1 MENYRKAL
9 KAGKK
14 NYQQC
19 LAKGDYPYLPVLDD
33 MIPVEKSETGKDIG
47 TVQIPIKFIVGTK
60 TAGRTKMF
68 AKNYMPIAEENTE
81 FSTKWEKLCMSQ
93 LNEGIRDPIKVY
105 EYMNRFYVAEGNK
118 RVSVLKFFDAVSI
131 AARVIR
137 IMPDRNGD
145 KEVELYYEFVDFY
158 KYSKVNFI
166 EFSKSG
172 SYEELQKFLGKNPGE
187 EWSQDDVRRFSSA
200 YYFFENAYYK
210 CGGEKLLSTVGD
222 AMLAFIKI
230 YGYEELRGM
239 TGKQME
245 RTVTQ
250 VWEEI
255 ALQQEEKPLDIKL
268 DPMEEKKKGI
278 LPVITRTRKVKI
290 AFFHN
295 KTAETSGWVYSH
307 EAGINYVKKLFEGKV
322 EIKEYYNV
330 QASDVYEVMR
340 QAVEEGVTVLFST
353 SAEMLNGC
361 LRIAIENPSVVVM
374 SCALNRPHRYVR
386 SYYIRMYEAKFI
398 TGAVAGALCDNDK
411 IGYICKYPIYG
422 SIAEINAFARG
433 VELVNP
439 RAKIQ
444 LRWSSDE
451 ATADI
456 IREMYEQGIELIS
469 FRDFVQLKDSENFMS
484 GLGRVTKDGL
494 DNLVLPVWNWGVYY
508 EKIIQSILNGTYRA
522 EQEKTRKSLSYY
534 WGMSSGAADMVFSGR
549 LPKGIRYMGETLCK
563 AVKSGICQPFYN
575 PSQEADGRI
584 AWETQEQTIGLEE
597 ILTMD
602 WLEDN
607 IVGAIPEYSEL
618 SKQVREVVDE
628 IGIERYRKYLG
639 GR

>member
-1 MENYRKAL
+1 MENYSKAL

-19 LAKGDYPYLPVLDD
+19 LTKGEYPYLPALDD

-47 TVQIPIKFIVGTK
+47 IVQIPIKYIVGTK
-60 TAGRTKMF
+60 SAGRTKMF
-68 AKNYMPIAEENTE
+68 AKNYMPIAEEKTE
-81 FSTKWEKLCMSQ
+81 FSIKWEKLCKAQ

-118 RVSVLKFFDAVSI
+118 RVSVLKFFDAVAI
-131 AARVIR
+131 PARVIR
-137 IMPDRNGD
+137 IMPERNGD
-145 KEVELYYEFVDFY
+145 KAVEIYYEFVEFN

-172 SYEELQKFLGKNPGE
+172 SYEELQKMIGKRPNE
-187 EWSQDDVRRFSSA
+187 SWSEDDNRKFRTT
-200 YYFFENAYYK
+200 YYYFENAYYK
-210 CGGEKLLSTVGD
+210 CGGEKLRSTVGD

-230 YGYEELRGM
+230 YGYEALHNM
-239 TGKQME
+239 TGRQIE
-245 RTVTQ
+245 RAVTN

-255 ALQQEEKPLDIKL
+255 ALQQEEKPFDIKL
-268 DPMEEKKKGI
+268 DPAEEKRKSI
-278 LPVITRTRKVKI
+278 LPKITRTRKVKI
-290 AFFHN
+290 AFLHN

-322 EIKEYYNV
+322 EIREYYDV
-330 QASDVYEVMR
+330 QASEAYDVMKK
-340 QAVEEGVTVLFST
+340 AIDEGVTVIFST

-361 LRIAIENPSVVVM
+361 LRIAIENPSVIVM

-398 TGAVAGALCDNDK
+398 AGAVAGALCDNEK

-433 VELVNP
+433 VQLVNP

-456 IREMYEQGIELIS
+456 IREMNEQGIELIS
-469 FRDFVQLKDSENFMS
+469 FRDFVQLDDSERFMS
-484 GLGRVTKDGL
+484 GLGRVTEDGL

-508 EKIIQSILNGTYRA
+508 EKIIQSILNGTYQA

-563 AVKSGICQPFYN
+563 AVKTGICQPFYN
-575 PSQEADGRI
+575 PSQTADGRI
-584 AWETQEQTIGLEE
+584 AWETQDQTISLEE

-607 IVGAIPEYSEL
+607 IIGTIPKYSEL
-618 SKQVREVVDE
+618 SKQVQEVVDE
-628 IGIERYRKYLG
+628 IGIERYRKDLG
-639 GR
+639 E